1 MIREAQQLL
10 EQLQIIHGAIRD
22 QVVRASEEM
31 AAEQLSAIVAEQA
44 GDVVFAI
51 DRISEEV
58 LLKQFVRLAER
69 WSFVLIAEGLSE
81 DGVAVFPRGIDP
93 AQAELR
99 IIIDP
104 IDGTRGIM
112 YQKRAA
118 WILTGVAPN
127 HGSQT
132 GLHQIELA
140 IQTEIPL
147 VKQHLCDSLWAIKGQ
162 GAHGQR
168 LNRLTGEVRELVPRP
183 SQATTIAQGYGNI
196 ARFFPGGR
204 AALAALDD
212 AVVEALLGPVQQGR
226 AQAFEDQYISTGGQL
241 YELMMGHDR
250 WLADLRPLVPM
261 LKQTGLCCH
270 PYDLCTELVAR
281 EAGVIVTNEHNQ
293 PLDAPLD
300 VDSKLAWIGFANA
313 ALAQQIMPHLQRLM
327 RTHHFIGA

>member
-22 QVVRASEEM
+22 QVLRASEEM

-58 LLKQFVRLAER
+58 LLKQFARLAER

-81 DGVAVFPRGIDP
+81 DGVAVFPHGIDP

-183 SQATTIAQGYGNI
+183 SQAITIAQGYGNI

-270 PYDLCTELVAR
+270 PYDLCTELIAR

>member
-58 LLKQFVRLAER
+58 LLKQFARLAER

-327 RTHHFIGA
+327 RAHHFIGA

>member
-10 EQLQIIHGAIRD
+10 EQLQIIQGAIRD

-58 LLKQFVRLAER
+58 LLKQFARLAER

-104 IDGTRGIM
+104 IDGTRGVM

-270 PYDLCTELVAR
+270 PYDLCTELIAR

>member
-58 LLKQFVRLAER
+58 LLRQFARLAER

-81 DGVAVFPRGIDP
+81 NGVAVFPRGIDP

-104 IDGTRGIM
+104 IDGTRGVM

-281 EAGVIVTNEHNQ
+281 EAGVIITNEHNQ

>member
-58 LLKQFVRLAER
+58 LLKQFARLAER

>member
-58 LLKQFVRLAER
+58 LLKQFARLAEH

-281 EAGVIVTNEHNQ
+281 EAGVIITNEHNQ

>member
-22 QVVRASEEM
+22 QVLRASEEM

-58 LLKQFVRLAER
+58 LLKQFARLAER

-270 PYDLCTELVAR
+270 PYDLCTELIAR

>member
-22 QVVRASEEM
+22 QVLRASEEM

-58 LLKQFVRLAER
+58 LLKQFARLAER

-104 IDGTRGIM
+104 IDGTRGVM

-270 PYDLCTELVAR
+270 PYDLCTELIAR